1 MDNKYKKT
9 TSRLSDDNDNDD
21 DYFDCL
27 LFKNAQEG
35 NPRNYF
41 FFFIMPLNMFDLFL
55 FYRQCIIF
63 VCFIMDVG

>member
-41 FFFIMPLNMFDLFL
+41 FFL
-55 FYRQCIIF
+55 
-63 VCFIMDVG
+63 